1 MFRFKS
7 RAGCV
12 WDLAPRRGT
21 AERKVKATEKRR
33 NSQTTGLTVGK
44 QIESLDSPLE
54 IFIICA
60 QGVCSFFQTPQE
72 RDTAKGEEMSTGR
85 FRSGGR
91 DKCRLHMVTW
101 NVATAEPPEDV
112 SSLLQL
118 DVQPPT
124 DLYVIGLQEVS
135 SSPVR
140 FISDLLMED
149 SWSHV
154 FMDTLAP
161 RGFIKVT
168 SVRMQGLLLLVFAK
182 QVHLPYIRDIQTT
195 YTRTGI
201 FGYWGNKGGVSV
213 RFSFYGH
220 MVCFLNCHLAA
231 HMNYALQRVDEFE
244 YILEAQDFDI
254 SESPHVLDH
263 KVVFCLGDLN
273 FRIADHGLHFLRS
286 SINSGRLNLLWSKDQ
301 LLMMKKNEAFL
312 QEFEEGPLNFKP
324 TYKFDRNSDTYDTRK
339 STVALPLTMYRPR
352 PLQRC
357 STTLFFLLTS
367 LTWGLLSVWLGAWYR
382 ELDPPSGK
390 KRKPAWTDRILW
402 RIKPKDLPSE
412 DDEKAS
418 TSTTDGQDE
427 YPIMVTQD
435 KYTSDMSYGVS
446 DHKPVIATFSLELRK
461 CFDTPMV
468 HISPVGVWS
477 GDQDAVLTYT
487 VQEDFMSSTWDW
499 IGLYKVGFK
508 SASDYETFVWVRE
521 NELPETNEV
530 IQISVD
536 KDEIP
541 LLGGQYVLGYYSTN
555 MGSIIGLSSN
565 FQILESKRAVME
577 GLVPEIINGIN
588 K

>member
-1 MFRFKS
+1 MDS
-7 RAGCV
+7 LIGS
-12 WDLAPRRGT
+12 PRRRSDSLSST
-21 AERKVKATEKRR
+21 T
-33 NSQTTGLTVGK
+33 SQGSKSKMQLR
-44 QIESLDSPLE
+44 QRLFQLLSRIEDMSSEDEASEEVSRSLDDAFQLCGCLMPTD
-54 IFIICA
+54 
-60 QGVCSFFQTPQE
+60 SF
-72 RDTAKGEEMSTGR
+72 
-85 FRSGGR
+85 
-91 DKCRLHMVTW
+91 RLHMVTW

-112 SSLLQL
+112 TSLLQL

-124 DLYVIGLQEVS
+124 DLFVIGLQEVNS
-135 SSPVR
+135 TPIR
-140 FISDLLMED
+140 FISDLLVED
-149 SWSHV
+149 SWSHT

-168 SVRMQGLLLLVFAK
+168 SMRMQGLLLLVFAK
-182 QVHLPYIRDIQTT
+182 QHHLPYIRHIQTT

-213 RFSFYGH
+213 RFTFYGH
-220 MVCFLNCHLAA
+220 TVCFLNCHLAA

-244 YILEAQDFDI
+244 HILETQEFDNADTA
-254 SESPHVLDH
+254 HVLDH
-263 KVVFCLGDLN
+263 KAVFCFGDLN

-286 SINSGRLNLLWSKDQ
+286 SINSGRLNLLWTKDQ
-301 LLMMKKNEAFL
+301 LTMMKKNEPFL

-339 STVALPLTMYRPR
+339 SAVALPLTMYRPR

-382 ELDPPSGK
+382 ELNPPSGK

-402 RIKPKDLPSE
+402 RIKPKTLSSE
-412 DDEKAS
+412 DDEK
-418 TSTTDGQDE
+418 TSVCTDDEQDE
-427 YPIMVTQD
+427 YPLVITQD
-435 KYTSDMSYGVS
+435 KYNSDMSYGVS
-446 DHKPVIATFSLELRK
+446 DHKPVTATFTLELRK
-461 CFDTPMV
+461 YFDTPLV
-468 HISPVGVWS
+468 HISPIGVWS
-477 GDQDAVLTYT
+477 ADQDALLNYT

-508 SASDYETFVWVRE
+508 NASDYETFVWVRE
-521 NELPETNEV
+521 KELPETNEV
-530 IQISVD
+530 IEISVD

-541 LLGGQYVLGYYSTN
+541 LISGQYVLGYFSTN
-555 MGSIIGLSSN
+555 MQSIIGLSAN

-577 GLVPEIINGIN
+577 GLIPETINGLN

>member
-1 MFRFKS
+1 MDPF
-7 RAGCV
+7 
-12 WDLAPRRGT
+12 T
-21 AERKVKATEKRR
+21 
-33 NSQTTGLTVGK
+33 
-44 QIESLDSPLE
+44 DSPRQRSDSMSSSASQSSRSKMLLRQRLSQLLTCIE
-54 IFIICA
+54 DMSSDDEA
-60 QGVCSFFQTPQE
+60 NEEVSRTLDEAFQLC
-72 RDTAKGEEMSTGR
+72 GR
-85 FRSGGR
+85 YVPTDAF
-91 DKCRLHMVTW
+91 RLHIVTW

-112 SSLLQL
+112 TALLQL

-124 DLYVIGLQEVS
+124 DIYVIGLQEVNAT
-135 SSPVR
+135 PVR
-140 FISDLLMED
+140 FISDLLAED

-161 RGFIKVT
+161 RGFVKVT

-182 QVHLPYIRDIQTT
+182 QIHLPYIRNIQTT

-254 SESPHVLDH
+254 SDTPQVRDH
-263 KVVFCLGDLN
+263 KVVFCFGDLN

-286 SINSGRLNLLWSKDQ
+286 SINSGRLNLLWDKDQ
-301 LLMMKKNEAFL
+301 LIMMKKKEPFL

-324 TYKFDRNSDTYDTRK
+324 TYKFDRNSDTYDT
-339 STVALPLTMYRPR
+339 
-352 PLQRC
+352 
-357 STTLFFLLTS
+357 
-367 LTWGLLSVWLGAWYR
+367 
-382 ELDPPSGK
+382 SGK

-402 RIKPKDLPSE
+402 RIKPKILPSE
-412 DDEKAS
+412 DDDEKAS
-418 TSTTDGQDE
+418 TSTDDGQDDE
-427 YPIMVTQD
+427 YPILVSQD

-446 DHKPVIATFSLELRK
+446 DHKPVIGTFSVELRK
-461 CFDTPMV
+461 CFDTPLV
-468 HISPVGVWS
+468 HVSPLGVWS
-477 GDQDAVLTYT
+477 ADQDALLTYT

-508 SASDYETFVWVRE
+508 SASDYESFVWVRE

-536 KDEIP
+536 KDRIP

-555 MGSIIGLSSN
+555 MQSIIGISAS

-577 GLVPEIINGIN
+577 GLVPDRVNGLN

>member
-1 MFRFKS
+1 M
-7 RAGCV
+7 
-12 WDLAPRRGT
+12 DP
-21 AERKVKATEKRR
+21 
-33 NSQTTGLTVGK
+33 LT
-44 QIESLDSPLE
+44 DSPRVRSDSMSSS
-54 IFIICA
+54 A
-60 QGVCSFFQTPQE
+60 SQGSRSKMLLRQRLSQLLTCIEDMSSDDEANEEVSRTLDEAFQLC
-72 RDTAKGEEMSTGR
+72 GR
-85 FRSGGR
+85 FIPT
-91 DKCRLHMVTW
+91 DTFRLHMVTW

-112 SSLLQL
+112 TSLLQL
-118 DVQPPT
+118 DVQPPA

-135 SSPVR
+135 ATPLR
-140 FISDLLMED
+140 FISDLLVED

-161 RGFIKVT
+161 RGFVKVT

-182 QVHLPYIRDIQTT
+182 QIHLPYIRKIQTT

-244 YILEAQDFDI
+244 YILETQDFDI
-254 SESPHVLDH
+254 SDTPRVLDH
-263 KVVFCLGDLN
+263 KVAFCFGDLN

-286 SINSGRLNLLWSKDQ
+286 SINSGRLNLLWNKDQ
-301 LLMMKKNEAFL
+301 LIMMKKNEPFL

-324 TYKFDRNSDTYDTRK
+324 TYKFDRNSETYDT
-339 STVALPLTMYRPR
+339 
-352 PLQRC
+352 
-357 STTLFFLLTS
+357 
-367 LTWGLLSVWLGAWYR
+367 
-382 ELDPPSGK
+382 SGK

-402 RIKPKDLPSE
+402 RIKPKTPPFEDD

-418 TSTTDGQDE
+418 TSADDGLDE
-427 YPIMVTQD
+427 YPLLVTQD

-461 CFDTPMV
+461 CFDTPLV
-468 HISPVGVWS
+468 HISPVGIWS
-477 GDQDAVLTYT
+477 ADQDALLNYT
-487 VQEDFMSSTWDW
+487 IQEDFMSSTWDW

-508 SASDYETFVWVRE
+508 SASDYESFVWVRE
-521 NELPETNEV
+521 DELPETNEV

-541 LLGGQYVLGYYSTN
+541 LLGGEYVLGYYSTN
-555 MGSIIGLSSN
+555 MQSILGLSAN

-577 GLVPEIINGIN
+577 GLVPENVNGLN

>member
-1 MFRFKS
+1 M
-7 RAGCV
+7 
-12 WDLAPRRGT
+12 DL
-21 AERKVKATEKRR
+21 
-33 NSQTTGLTVGK
+33 LT
-44 QIESLDSPLE
+44 DSPRVRSDSMSSS
-54 IFIICA
+54 A
-60 QGVCSFFQTPQE
+60 SQGSRSKMLLRQRLSQLLTCIEDMSSDDEASEEVSRTLDEAFQLC
-72 RDTAKGEEMSTGR
+72 GR
-85 FRSGGR
+85 FIPT
-91 DKCRLHMVTW
+91 DAFRLHMVTW

-112 SSLLQL
+112 TSLLQL
-118 DVQPPT
+118 EVQPPT
-124 DLYVIGLQEVS
+124 DLYVIGLQEVNAT
-135 SSPVR
+135 PVR
-140 FISDLLMED
+140 FISDLLVED

-161 RGFIKVT
+161 RGFVKVT
-168 SVRMQGLLLLVFAK
+168 SMRMQGLLLLVFAK
-182 QVHLPYIRDIQTT
+182 QIHLPYIRNIQTT

-254 SESPHVLDH
+254 SDTPHVLDH
-263 KVVFCLGDLN
+263 N
-273 FRIADHGLHFLRS
+273 
-286 SINSGRLNLLWSKDQ
+286 
-301 LLMMKKNEAFL
+301 
-312 QEFEEGPLNFKP
+312 
-324 TYKFDRNSDTYDTRK
+324 
-339 STVALPLTMYRPR
+339 
-352 PLQRC
+352 
-357 STTLFFLLTS
+357 
-367 LTWGLLSVWLGAWYR
+367 
-382 ELDPPSGK
+382 GK

-402 RIKPKDLPSE
+402 RIKPKTPPSE
-412 DDEKAS
+412 DDDEKAS
-418 TSTTDGQDE
+418 TSTDDGLDE
-427 YPIMVTQD
+427 YPLLVTQD

-468 HISPVGVWS
+468 HISTVGVWS
-477 GDQDAVLTYT
+477 ADHDALLNYT
-487 VQEDFMSSTWDW
+487 IQEDFMSSTWDW

-521 NELPETNEV
+521 DELPETNEV

-555 MGSIIGLSSN
+555 MQSIIGLSAN
-565 FQILESKRAVME
+565 FQILESKRAIME
-577 GLVPEIINGIN
+577 GLVPENINGLN

>member
-1 MFRFKS
+1 M
-7 RAGCV
+7 
-12 WDLAPRRGT
+12 DP
-21 AERKVKATEKRR
+21 
-33 NSQTTGLTVGK
+33 LT
-44 QIESLDSPLE
+44 DSPRVRSDSMSSS
-54 IFIICA
+54 A
-60 QGVCSFFQTPQE
+60 SQGSRSKMLLRQRLSQLLTCIEDMSSDDEASDEVSRTLDEAFQLC
-72 RDTAKGEEMSTGR
+72 GR
-85 FRSGGR
+85 FIPT
-91 DKCRLHMVTW
+91 DTFRLHMVTW

-112 SSLLQL
+112 TSLLQL
-118 DVQPPT
+118 DIQPPA

-135 SSPVR
+135 ATPLR
-140 FISDLLMED
+140 FISDLLVED

-161 RGFIKVT
+161 RGFVKVT

-182 QVHLPYIRDIQTT
+182 QIHLPYIRNIQTT

-244 YILEAQDFDI
+244 YILETQDFDI
-254 SESPHVLDH
+254 SDTPRVLDH
-263 KVVFCLGDLN
+263 KVAFCFGDLN

-286 SINSGRLNLLWSKDQ
+286 SINSGRLNLLWNKDQ
-301 LLMMKKNEAFL
+301 LIMMKKNEPFL

-324 TYKFDRNSDTYDTRK
+324 TYKFDRNSDTYDTSSPK
-339 STVALPLTMYRPR
+339 T
-352 PLQRC
+352 
-357 STTLFFLLTS
+357 
-367 LTWGLLSVWLGAWYR
+367 WLGFT
-382 ELDPPSGK
+382 GK

-402 RIKPKDLPSE
+402 RIKPKSPPSE
-412 DDEKAS
+412 DDDDEKAS
-418 TSTTDGQDE
+418 TSADDGLDE
-427 YPIMVTQD
+427 YPLLVTQD

-461 CFDTPMV
+461 CFDTPLV
-468 HISPVGVWS
+468 HISPVGIWS
-477 GDQDAVLTYT
+477 ADQDALLNYT
-487 VQEDFMSSTWDW
+487 IQEDFMSSTWDW

-508 SASDYETFVWVRE
+508 SASDYESFVWVRE
-521 NELPETNEV
+521 DELPETNEV

-541 LLGGQYVLGYYSTN
+541 LLGGEYVLGYYSTN
-555 MGSIIGLSSN
+555 MQSILGLSAN

-577 GLVPEIINGIN
+577 GLVPENVNGLN